1 MLKVA
6 VIDESPAVSRDF
18 RTLLDVVDG
27 IQVVGTADNVSDA
40 VALIEATA
48 PDVVVLDIDLRD
60 GERGMTVLQ
69 FLRREHPAV
78 RVVTLSNYGWHA
90 MRLGVL
96 AAGASAY
103 FARATERLAA
113 RDWIVRLSGAARL
126 AESSVAPA

>member
-6 VIDESPAVSRDF
+6 VVDASPAVSGDF
-18 RTLLDVVDG
+18 RALLDVVDG
-27 IQVVGTADNVSDA
+27 VEVVGTADNVSDA
-40 VALIEATA
+40 VALIESTG

-90 MRLGVL
+90 MRLGFL

-113 RDWIVRLSGAARL
+113 RDWIARASTL
-126 AESSVAPA
+126 AERMDAGAVAA

>member
-6 VIDESPAVSRDF
+6 VIDESPAVSGDF
-18 RTLLDVVDG
+18 RALLDVVEG
-27 IQVVGTADNVSDA
+27 VQVVGTADNVSDA
-40 VALIEATA
+40 VYLIEATG

-90 MRLGVL
+90 MRLGFI

-113 RDWIVRLSGAARL
+113 RDWIARLSAAAGL
-126 AESSVAPA
+126 AEPRAALA